1 MIYKYTK
8 DNVDAGSLRYWIGQE
23 VAILKSCEGCH
34 FLGNG
39 KTANV
44 EIVMDGELDTEEE
57 TALGTVI
64 AAHDGVPLNSYRIW
78 CTTCG
83 KFFSITAPSV
93 PTTCPTCEGDVSDI
107 SEEQFAIRGL
117 PVQTEVPS
125 GHYIF
130 TFAGSGIARRW
141 MKHRMHIPFETKLN
155 FVPSSIQ
162 MTDVVFDGAANLVV
176 ERITR
181 KGFIISCSATG
192 KGNNWGLT
200 KVEFDW
206 EAVL

>member
-8 DNVDAGSLRYWIGQE
+8 NMVDAGSLGYWIGKDA
-23 VAILKSCEGCH
+23 AILKECTGCY
-34 FLGNG
+34 FKGNG
-39 KTANV
+39 TSENV
-44 EIVMDGELDTEEE
+44 EVTIDGELDVDEK
-57 TALGTVI
+57 TALDAVV

-78 CTTCG
+78 CAGCG
-83 KFFSITAPSV
+83 KFFETTAPSV

-130 TFAGSGIARRW
+130 NVSGKGIFRRW
-141 MKHRMHIPFETKLN
+141 LKHRQFVQFETKLN
-155 FVPSSIQ
+155 FIPSSIQ
-162 MTDVVFDGAANLVV
+162 MTDVNFDGTADLFV

-181 KGFIISCSATG
+181 KGFIISCTAIG

-200 KVEFDW
+200 SVEFDW